1 MVQSRS
7 STEYSG
13 PVELRYTLN
22 KNNDELEKLQETALR
37 YYWQPTQP
45 WNEIA
50 EIGPEIADASD
61 GIRIRING
69 KWGIDAMS
77 GLVLVN
83 VGHGRSNIV
92 EAINQQLTQIHYGNT
107 FTTSSPA
114 VIQLAEK
121 LASITPGDLNR
132 TLFTSGG
139 SEAVETALK
148 IAYQY
153 HVNRGE
159 PQRAKFIARQGSY
172 HGISR
177 GALGVTSRAVDAV
190 ELFAPI
196 MSNTTRLAP
205 QPQYYWRE
213 DRAQTLEEFS
223 HDCATATEDII
234 LAEGPETFAAVIAEP
249 ISFSAGVAVPGSNYW
264 PLLRE
269 ICDKYGLLLIADEV
283 INGFGRTGKWFGI
296 QNWDVVPD
304 LMTVAKGITSGYWP
318 VGACIARDHV
328 FDAFK
333 GDMDVTYRHH
343 FTYGGHP
350 AGGAAGLVNLQ
361 IMEEEGLVDNAAR
374 VGSYLISKLK
384 ELESHNSVIEAR
396 GIGLLCALEL
406 VADKGNRIPFTS
418 LDGAAKRLTR
428 ILAESGVYT
437 RANDHLFIAPPLT
450 TTEDDV
456 DALVEMVDKSL
467 TMVEMEFGL
476 S

>member
-1 MVQSRS
+1 M
-7 STEYSG
+7 Y
-13 PVELRYTLN
+13 
-22 KNNDELEKLQETALR
+22 KNSDELEKLQKTALR
-37 YYWQPTQP
+37 HYWQPTQP

-50 EIGPEIADASD
+50 EVGPDISDASD

-69 KWGIDAMS
+69 KWGYDAMS

-83 VGHGRSNIV
+83 VGHGRSTIV
-92 EAINQQLTQIHYGNT
+92 DAISDQLTKIHYGNT
-107 FTTSSPA
+107 FTTAAPA
-114 VIQLAEK
+114 VIELAEK
-121 LASITPGDLNR
+121 VASITPGDLNR

-159 PQRAKFIARQGSY
+159 PQRAKFIARRGSY

-190 ELFAPI
+190 ETFAPI
-196 MSNTTRLAP
+196 MSDTTRLAP

-213 DRAQTLEEFS
+213 DRSQTIEDFS
-223 HDCATATEDII
+223 YDCAKAVEEII

-296 QNWDVVPD
+296 QNWDVIPD

-328 FDAFK
+328 FEAFK

-343 FTYGGHP
+343 FTYGGHA

-361 IMEEEGLVDNAAR
+361 IMEEEGLVENAAQ
-374 VGSYLISKLK
+374 VGAYLISKLS
-384 ELESHNSVIEAR
+384 ELESHPSVIEAR

-406 VADKGNRIPFTS
+406 VSDKDKRLPFTS
-418 LDGAAKRLTR
+418 IDGAAKRLTSV
-428 ILAESGVYT
+428 LADEGMYT
-437 RANDHLFIAPPLT
+437 RANDHLFIAPPLIT
-450 TTEDDV
+450 TDADV
-456 DALVEMVDKSL
+456 DA
-467 TMVEMEFGL
+467 MVEIIDKCLTKVEIEFGL